1 MRCFKLLLMGGIV
14 LALTVPTRATTIPFQ
29 QAYNGPVYLDIEDY
43 DDSVI
48 YDWNNG
54 LLADGQTPIVTGTA
68 YPAGLVKKSWP
79 GYATVGNE
87 SAWGIF
93 KVGFIEAAEI
103 TGPNGITQVSPR
115 VKLFEDGDNSLE
127 LVGIFYGGQD
137 QTVTFLTPGALGMQ
151 EIAAGGYT
159 VDFYT
164 QTVGTYDG
172 GGPVGGP
179 GATNRFSLERYPT
192 VGYDAAGNLLGSA
205 ELVLRLKSQA
215 GIQQDEFEATF
226 TPDGGGSGN
235 GQFNFYASV
244 YGDSTLYAD
253 PLDPLAGGSMNDLF
267 ETDIF
272 PCGGAVAVVPDTW
285 ADIRFKGTSDPTN
298 KEWIVHSSD
307 PATGGVIPEP
317 VTMAG
322 LLLGIGCLG
331 RYIRRRR

>member
-14 LALTVPTRATTIPFQ
+14 FALAVPTLATTIPFQ

-43 DDSVI
+43 DDSVL
-48 YDWNNG
+48 YNYNG
-54 LLADGQTPIVTGTA
+54 GFLADGTTQIVTGTA
-68 YPAGLVKKSWP
+68 YAANLVAKSWP
-79 GYATVGNE
+79 GYRTIGAE

-93 KVGFIEAAEI
+93 KVGFIEAAEV
-103 TGPNGITQVSPR
+103 TGPNGITQLSPR
-115 VKLFEDGDNSLE
+115 VKLFEDGVSNLE

-137 QTVTFLTPGALGMQ
+137 QTVTFLTAGALGMQ
-151 EIAAGGYT
+151 KIVAGDYT
-159 VDFYT
+159 MDFYT
-164 QTVGTYDG
+164 QTVGTYAG
-172 GGPVGGP
+172 GGQVGGP
-179 GATNRFSLERYPT
+179 GATNRISLERYPT
-192 VGYDAAGNLLGSA
+192 VGYDPAGNLLGSA

-244 YGDSTLYAD
+244 FGDPTLYTT
-253 PLDPLAGGSMNDLF
+253 PLNPLAGGSMNDLWD
-267 ETDIF
+267 TDVF
-272 PCGGAVAVVPDTW
+272 PNGGAVAAVLGTT

-298 KEWIVHSSD
+298 KEWVVHSSD